1 MLDFFL
7 GVPPTLI
14 AGLAARVSLVKYNR
28 DFSDKKRKN
37 ARSGNIPKTVDIL
50 LGSAIIKESK
60 GGHQIMTEI
69 SRTWTNI
76 ITGEEFTFA
85 IRDEALTRLQA
96 RAVLA
101 DRFLD
106 MAGNSIGEW
115 VELPLEAFR

>member
-1 MLDFFL
+1 MTFFL

-14 AGLAARVSLVKYNR
+14 AGLAARVLLVKYNR
-28 DFSDKKRKN
+28 DFSNKKRKN
-37 ARSGNIPKTVDIL
+37 ARSGNTPKTVDIL
-50 LGSAIIKESK
+50 VGSAIIKESK

-69 SRTWTNI
+69 SRTWTNTV
-76 ITGEEFTFA
+76 TGEEITFV

-96 RAVLA
+96 RAHLA
-101 DRFLD
+101 DKFLD